1 MTNKKAKELN
11 NDIQNNEL
19 VCSSDSSD
27 EYSFAVG
34 KGKDRKNVIVKL
46 KINPDDDISQ
56 EAIAKGLVQYIN
68 VFKKIIISQCGNK
81 RAII

>member
-1 MTNKKAKELN
+1 MTDKKAKELN
-11 NDIQNNEL
+11 NDIQSNGL
-19 VCSSDSSD
+19 VYSSNPLD

-68 VFKKIIISQCGNK
+68 VFEKIIISQCGNK